1 MAIKIFKLI
10 KLLISSKIIFKE
22 PKKSKIVLYDNA
34 SLEDFENVL
43 EKKEYFLL
51 INRINQIKEIYIHVV
66 VMITKYYIVKY

>member
-43 EKKEYFLL
+43 EKNEIVTNYNLL
-51 INRINQIKEIYIHVV
+51 LNKNPPLNN
-66 VMITKYYIVKY
+66 IV